1 MLKIAITVEDPRIS
15 PPETM
20 SELGVLLT
28 HVGSQVMGK
37 GGALTDG
44 EASVTS
50 VFGPA
55 RVIVEP
61 PKTDQTDSLRE
72 TAKGEPTLRIDI
84 GLGSEMF
91 CEPDIGL
98 AVHDILQTIG
108 GNLMHEMTDREAD
121 SGEARSRIDGA
132 VIARWEVVTM
142 HPPCATMAPKSDT
155 SLRDRLTR
163 RLTWRTE
170 PDPDDAEVVA
180 IHGSCNLGGSN
191 GAITTT
197 VRVCPFTTETDFWPL
212 LDRMQTG
219 LLNHAEEAAPWGL

>member
-1 MLKIAITVEDPRIS
+1 MLKIAITVEDPRVS

-84 GLGSEMF
+84 GLGAEMF

-98 AVHDILQTIG
+98 AVHDILRTLG
-108 GNLMHEMTDREAD
+108 GNLMHEMTGREAD

-132 VIARWEVVTM
+132 VIARWKVMTI
-142 HPPCATMAPKSDT
+142 HPPCAAMAPKPT
-155 SLRDRLTR
+155 ETRRDRLTR
-163 RLTWRTE
+163 LLRWEIMTRPSAELRILVTAPAPSGCGTPLTGRSVRVFENDTE
-170 PDPDDAEVVA
+170 AEVF
-180 IHGSCNLGGSN
+180 
-191 GAITTT
+191 GA
-197 VRVCPFTTETDFWPL
+197 VRLMRESI
-212 LDRMQTG
+212 LDELERIADD
-219 LLNHAEEAAPWGL
+219 LS

>member
-1 MLKIAITVEDPRIS
+1 MLKIAITVEDPRVS

-37 GGALTDG
+37 GGALIDG

-84 GLGSEMF
+84 GLGAEMF

-98 AVHDILQTIG
+98 AVHDILQTLG

-132 VIARWEVVTM
+132 VIARWKVMTM
-142 HPPCATMAPKSDT
+142 HPPCAAMAPKLT
-155 SLRDRLTR
+155 TLRERLTR
-163 RLTWRTE
+163 RLTWSASE
-170 PDPDDAEVVA
+170 DPDNVA
-180 IHGSCNLGGSN
+180 DIIIRGACDLGGSN
-191 GAITTT
+191 GEIAIT
-197 VRVCPFTTETDFWPL
+197 VRVCVFTPASSFWPL
-212 LDRMQTG
+212 LERMQDG
-219 LLNHAEEAAPWGL
+219 LLNHASEVAPWGL

>member
-1 MLKIAITVEDPRIS
+1 MLKIAITVEDPRVS

-37 GGALTDG
+37 GGALIDG
-44 EASVTS
+44 GASVTS

-84 GLGSEMF
+84 GLGAEMF

-98 AVHDILQTIG
+98 AVHDILQTLG
-108 GNLMHEMTDREAD
+108 GNLMHEMTDREPD

-132 VIARWEVVTM
+132 VIARWKVMTM
-142 HPPCATMAPKSDT
+142 HPPCAAMAPKPDT

-163 RLTWRTE
+163 RLTWRAE
-170 PDPDDAEVVA
+170 PASGEAWVIA
-180 IHGSCNLGGSN
+180 IHGACDLGGSN
-191 GAITTT
+191 GEIVTT
-197 VRVCPFTTETDFWPL
+197 VRLCASTPEPSFWL
-212 LDRMQTG
+212 LLAKMQEG
-219 LLNHAEEAAPWGL
+219 LLNHAEEVAPWGL

>member
-20 SELGVLLT
+20 SELGTLLT

-132 VIARWEVVTM
+132 VIARWKVMTM
-142 HPPCATMAPKSDT
+142 HPPCAAAAPKPT
-155 SLRDRLTR
+155 KTRRDRLTR
-163 RLTWRTE
+163 LLRWEGLPMKDGACRITVSASAPSGFGTPLTGRGVLVFKNDTEDAFYGAVRLMRASILDE
-170 PDPDDAEVVA
+170 LERIADDL
-180 IHGSCNLGGSN
+180 S
-191 GAITTT
+191 
-197 VRVCPFTTETDFWPL
+197 
-212 LDRMQTG
+212 
-219 LLNHAEEAAPWGL
+219 